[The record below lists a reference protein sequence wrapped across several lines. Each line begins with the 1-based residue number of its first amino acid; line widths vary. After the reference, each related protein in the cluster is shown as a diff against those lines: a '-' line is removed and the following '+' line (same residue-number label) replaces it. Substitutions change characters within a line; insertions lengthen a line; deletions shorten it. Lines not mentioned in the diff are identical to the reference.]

1 MLGKIFSHPFYHKI
15 IISALQHLL
24 NGKLI
29 NVCWV
34 VTLARYIMPDK
45 QATCAVPCMS
55 LRHTYFHYPF
65 SSRLWDFLGP
75 SLLQRFGEPVICS
88 APCYLLLWQLIKRG
102 SCGEFMSRQRNAT
115 RKWAGLRI
123 LLPVTALDQMVG
135 ASVSSVP
142 EISMNYHVSPWQP
155 SYTFLLSIRTIYSP
169 RNISRNRW
177 STE

>member
-34 VTLARYIMPDK
+34 VTLARYIMRDK

-65 SSRLWDFLGP
+65 CFSTVRFFGTFAPAEVWRASNLLGTMLFVAVTANQERELWRVHV
-75 SLLQRFGEPVICS
+75 QTE
-88 APCYLLLWQLIKRG
+88 KRNQ
-102 SCGEFMSRQRNAT
+102 EMSRAADFIASHCSWPNGWCQCVFCPRDIHELPCVTLAT
-115 RKWAGLRI
+115 I
-123 LLPVTALDQMVG
+123 LYIPVVHSHNLFSAQ
-135 ASVSSVP
+135 
-142 EISMNYHVSPWQP
+142 
-155 SYTFLLSIRTIYSP
+155 YS
-169 RNISRNRW
+169 
-177 STE
+177 